1 MKGTPR
7 GVRLHIGLF
16 GRRNVGKSSLLN
28 ALTGQEIAIVSEIP
42 GTTTDIV
49 KKAMELKPIGPVI
62 FLDTAGLDDVG
73 ELGEKRIRKT
83 LKAMD
88 RTEIALVITDDGIG
102 DYEKEILQELKK
114 LEIPSVIVFSKIDLK
129 KPDSGSI
136 KLAEELA
143 SSVVKTNAL
152 EDVGMAELRGAI
164 VKLAPDDFMNPT
176 SILSGIVEPGDTVVL
191 VIPIDLEAPKGR
203 LILPQAQVIR
213 EILDYDARAIIVK
226 ENELPGTL
234 DMLKINPKIV
244 ITDSQ
249 AILQV
254 AADVPTDI
262 PVTGFSVLYA
272 RWKGDFETFVRG
284 TYAINNL
291 KPGDKVLV
299 AEACTHHP
307 IADDIGREKIP
318 KWLGKFVGGDLE
330 FTHYAGHDFPDDL
343 SEFQLVIMCG
353 SCMLNRREVISRLLK
368 VKDAGVP
375 ISNYG
380 LTIAFSLGVF
390 DRMLSPFPD
399 MIADD
404 DG

>member
-28 ALTGQEIAIVSEIP
+28 ALTGQEIAIVSETP

-73 ELGEKRIRKT
+73 ELGEKRISKT

>member
-1 MKGTPR
+1 MKGTPK

-42 GTTTDIV
+42 GTTTDVV
-49 KKAMELKPIGPVI
+49 KKAMELKPIGPVL

-73 ELGEKRIRKT
+73 DLGEKRIRKT

-88 RTEIALVITDDGIG
+88 RTDIALVITDDGIG
-102 DYEKEILQELKK
+102 EFENEILQELKK
-114 LEIPSVIVFSKIDLK
+114 LEIPSVIVFSKIDLS
-129 KPDSGSI
+129 KPDIDSTQ
-136 KLAEELA
+136 LAEELA

-176 SILSGIVEPGDTVVL
+176 SILTGIVEPGDTVIL

-213 EILDYDARAIIVK
+213 EILDYNARAIIVK

-234 DMLKINPKIV
+234 DMLKFNPKIV

-284 TYAINNL
+284 TYAINDL

-368 VKDAGVP
+368 IKDAGVP
-375 ISNYG
+375 VSNYG

-390 DRMLSPFPD
+390 ERMLSPFPD
-399 MIADD
+399 MIANN

>member
-1 MKGTPR
+1 MKGTPK

-42 GTTTDIV
+42 GTTTDVV

-102 DYEKEILQELKK
+102 EFEKKILLELKK

-129 KPDSGSI
+129 KPGSDSI

-176 SILSGIVEPGDTVVL
+176 SILTGIIEPGDIVIL

-234 DMLKINPKIV
+234 DLLKINPKIV

-254 AADVPTDI
+254 VADVPDEI

-272 RWKGDFETFVRG
+272 RWKGDFETFVQG

-318 KWLGKFVGGDLE
+318 KWLGKYVGGDLE

-375 ISNYG
+375 VSNYG

-390 DRMLSPFPD
+390 DRMLSPFPG
-399 MIADD
+399 MIADG

>member
-42 GTTTDIV
+42 GTTTDVV

-73 ELGEKRIRKT
+73 DLGEKRIRKT

-88 RTEIALVITDDGIG
+88 RTDIALVITDDGIG
-102 DYEKEILQELKK
+102 EFEKKILLELKK
-114 LEIPSVIVFSKIDLK
+114 LEIPSVIVFSKIDLS
-129 KPDSGSI
+129 KPDSSSI
-136 KLAEELA
+136 KLAEDIA
-143 SSVVKTNAL
+143 SSAVETNAL
-152 EDVGMAELRGAI
+152 DDIGMADLRGAI

-176 SILSGIVEPGDTVVL
+176 SILTGIIEPGDTVVL

-234 DMLKINPKIV
+234 DMLNKNPKIV

-254 AADVPTDI
+254 AADVPTEI

-318 KWLGKFVGGDLE
+318 KWLGKYVGGDLE

-343 SEFQLVIMCG
+343 SEYKMVIMCG
-353 SCMLNRREVISRLLK
+353 SCMLNRREVISRLLR

-375 ISNYG
+375 VSNYG

-390 DRMLSPFPD
+390 DRMLSPFPG
-399 MIADD
+399 MLEV
-404 DG
+404 DGG